1 MLQWP
6 AWLHLLLPN
15 RPRYAQLLSVSST
28 VFQDVHVMIYIGFGF
43 LMTFLKKYGY
53 GAVGY
58 NFFIAAL
65 VTQWGTIVTGGL
77 NQIYGEGHEH
87 IELSIQT
94 YVDDFSWFDY
104 AVNIEILRSFSL
116 SRSKFSASYLQSIF
130 CNFSP
135 ENFVLEPTVSLSRYT
150 FSFYRIYYFLSLWH
164 LWHLTLLFKSLLIM

>member
-1 MLQWP
+1 MLEWP
-6 AWLHLLLPN
+6 AWFHLLLPN

-94 YVDDFSWFDY
+94 YVNDFSWFDY
-104 AVNIEILRSFSL
+104 VVNIEILRSFSL
-116 SRSKFSASYLQSIF
+116 SRSKFSASSYKAF
-130 CNFSP
+130 
-135 ENFVLEPTVSLSRYT
+135 FVISALKILFWSQRYP
-150 FSFYRIYYFLSLWH
+150 
-164 LWHLTLLFKSLLIM
+164 

>member
-1 MLQWP
+1 M
-6 AWLHLLLPN
+6 
-15 RPRYAQLLSVSST
+15 
-28 VFQDVHVMIYIGFGF
+28 FQDVHVMIYIGFGF

-116 SRSKFSASYLQSIF
+116 SRSKISA
-130 CNFSP
+130 
-135 ENFVLEPTVSLSRYT
+135 
-150 FSFYRIYYFLSLWH
+150 
-164 LWHLTLLFKSLLIM
+164 

>member
-1 MLQWP
+1 MLQWPP

-94 YVDDFSWFDY
+94 YVNDFSWFDY

-116 SRSKFSASYLQSIF
+116 SRSKFSASSYKAF
-130 CNFSP
+130 
-135 ENFVLEPTVSLSRYT
+135 FVISALKILFWSQRYP
-150 FSFYRIYYFLSLWH
+150 
-164 LWHLTLLFKSLLIM
+164 